1 MGTYVAIG
9 SYDKDNNTSIY
20 SKKLTEKCDNMRD
33 AWSGSWTS
41 QETTSK
47 THQDIYYSLY
57 NDEVYELDLKAKI
70 ASKSYEPTVYNAIA
84 YLFPDHYSSLISGNC
99 EYYIDGNVYTIKS
112 QDSEKQRIVQYI
124 FTDREIKLKKESKTK
139 IEEIDKLFSSTIV
152 AENNVAFKRV
162 NNKEYVISKYIL
174 E

>member
-1 MGTYVAIG
+1 MY
-9 SYDKDNNTSIY
+9 
-20 SKKLTEKCDNMRD
+20 
-33 AWSGSWTS
+33 
-41 QETTSK
+41 
-47 THQDIYYSLY
+47 
-57 NDEVYELDLKAKI
+57 LKAKI
-70 ASKSYEPTVYNAIA
+70 ASKSYEPTVYHAIA

-124 FTDREIKLKKESKTK
+124 FTDREIKFKKEYKTK
-139 IEEIDKLFSSTIV
+139 IEEIDKLFTSTIV
-152 AENNVAFKRV
+152 AEENVAFKRV